1 MLTHP
6 LTHSAQLSF
15 YTMCKSVT
23 PLYLLGFAVALRLE
37 PLSFA
42 LTCSVSLIV
51 AGVACAVGGE
61 EHFDGTGF
69 ALVMAAAALSG
80 LRWALTQRLM
90 SAPGAQGLGHPL
102 GVMSHVLPV
111 MAASSVACS
120 LLLERPWAA
129 LPASSYF
136 ATAQAGAQT
145 TCLVALAAVMAFGMT
160 AAEFTL
166 VRATSAVTLSVA
178 GTVKEALSV
187 LVFTLLEG
195 DSLGPLNAVGLLLLC
210 AGVLGYNLTRRSHGS
225 ASPPRREGGK
235 EVQLRVHP
243 SADLEAG
250 TPAVSPRLRSASAET
265 AAAGLTP
272 EEQYLDILNALL
284 PDKGR

>member
-1 MLTHP
+1 
-6 LTHSAQLSF
+6 
-15 YTMCKSVT
+15 MCKSVT
-23 PLYLLGFAVALRLE
+23 PLYLLAFAVALRLE
-37 PLSFA
+37 PLSWS
-42 LTCSVSLIV
+42 LTGSVALIV
-51 AGVACAVGGE
+51 SGVACAVGGE
-61 EHFDGTGF
+61 EHFNGTGF
-69 ALVMAAAALSG
+69 SLVMAAAALSG

-90 SAPGAQGLGHPL
+90 AGHGAQGLGHPL

-111 MAASSVACS
+111 MAAASCACS

-136 ATAQAGAQT
+136 ATVAAGAQT

-187 LVFTLLEG
+187 LVFTLVDG

-210 AGVLGYNLTRRSHGS
+210 AGVLGYNLTRRSHSGG
-225 ASPPRREGGK
+225 AAPPKREGGR
-235 EVQLRVHP
+235 ELQQLRTSSSHG
-243 SADLEAG
+243 ADPEAG
-250 TPAVSPRLRSASAET
+250 REGAVSPRLRGVSST
-265 AAAGLTP
+265 GKGNAATGRSP
-272 EEQYLDILNALL
+272 EDEYMAILSALL